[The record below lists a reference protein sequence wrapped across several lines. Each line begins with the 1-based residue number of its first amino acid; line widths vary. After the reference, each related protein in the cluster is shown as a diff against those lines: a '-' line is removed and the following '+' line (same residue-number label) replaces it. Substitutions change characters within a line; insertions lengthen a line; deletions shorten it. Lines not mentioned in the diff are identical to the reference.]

1 MNCLSVFDRSV
12 GLVLK
17 GLTREKKA
25 QCLGAKKI
33 SEPWIKTRDQHFE
46 SFSESEEKTAALIFP
61 LHNFPIFSSLKNNER
76 YKQNYQ
82 SHAIMFAPFSL
93 QYCSKI

>member
-17 GLTREKKA
+17 GLTRQKKA

-46 SFSESEEKTAALIFP
+46 SCSYSDK
-61 LHNFPIFSSLKNNER
+61 KNSCFN
-76 YKQNYQ
+76 
-82 SHAIMFAPFSL
+82 FSL
-93 QYCSKI
+93 AKFRNLL

>member
-46 SFSESEEKTAALIFP
+46 SCSESDKKKTAALIFP
-61 LHNFPIFSSLKNNER
+61 LQNFPIFSSLKNNER
-76 YKQNYQ
+76 FKQNY
-82 SHAIMFAPFSL
+82 
-93 QYCSKI
+93 